1 MKNEYRCPHCK
12 AVLNPSV
19 KILLV
24 IGYKKKKGMILLS
37 PQPGNF
43 KSICDQSVSSAV
55 KEGDKVT
62 FSCPVCAEMLTC
74 SKNKDFCELILGGVG
89 QKDRLVEFS
98 RIFGRHATFIIDG
111 DDVASFMGDDE
122 DLDNMNFFGF

>member
-1 MKNEYRCPHCK
+1 MKNEYRCPHCQ

-19 KILLV
+19 KVLLV
-24 IGYKKKKGMILLS
+24 VGFRKKKGMILLS

-55 KEGDKVT
+55 KDGDKVT
-62 FSCPVCAEMLTC
+62 FSCPVCAEALT
-74 SKNKDFCELILGGVG
+74 SPKNKDFCELILGGTG

-111 DDVASFMGDDE
+111 DDVSTFVGDD
-122 DLDNMNFFGF
+122 DDPDQVNFFGA